1 MYGIF
6 TYIYHK
12 NQPNVGKSTI
22 FPWILWVR
30 TTCQPRVICDVPSSM
45 AKSTEPKGAPKAPA
59 TPAAAPA
66 ATRSRTSWRSGR
78 NSKKKQW
85 PVDSSSCMVYF
96 TPVYI
101 SLRIQPPS
109 QTVIGVYNHLL
120 RKVFRFHYH
129 SQKVI
134 RSLGNIYIYIQGMK
148 IDEILPSWIW
158 TIICYHKDFVMNQSV
173 FDGSCHQGRVL
184 QSWGRQAVG

>member
-1 MYGIF
+1 MPTTRHMRCAF
-6 TYIYHK
+6 L
-12 NQPNVGKSTI
+12 NGKEHWTQGCSKGSCDARRGTSSHQVTH
-22 FPWILWVR
+22 FLEVR
-30 TTCQPRVICDVPSSM
+30 KELQ
-45 AKSTEPKGAPKAPA
+45 
-59 TPAAAPA
+59 
-66 ATRSRTSWRSGR
+66 
-78 NSKKKQW
+78 KKQW

-120 RKVFRFHYH
+120 RKVSRFHYH

-134 RSLGNIYIYIQGMK
+134 RSLGNIYIYKGWKLMK
-148 IDEILPSWIW
+148 YYPSWIW